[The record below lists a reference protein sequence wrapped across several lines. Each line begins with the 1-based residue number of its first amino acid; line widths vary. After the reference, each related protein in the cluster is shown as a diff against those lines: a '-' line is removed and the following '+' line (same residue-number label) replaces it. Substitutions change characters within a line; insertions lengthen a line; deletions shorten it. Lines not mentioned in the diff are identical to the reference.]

1 MRISIRVKLFFILTS
16 IILLFVILTQFFGI
30 LFLEDFYISSKKKYL
45 KESLGQVQQIVSTE
59 TDYENSLA
67 ALQDN
72 KNINIF
78 ITDKEYNIIFL
89 TALLKRKDKIPV
101 DTGKLL
107 DKHEEHIN
115 DEIGR
120 LSEEQEIV
128 TRTDPRTGTEFLSL
142 YSIIELPDDV
152 EGYVEISSS
161 IDAMKDSIHA
171 ASNFILYLSIVVTII
186 GTCII
191 FYVSRKI
198 SKPIEKIGMLTA
210 DMANLDFSQRIEV
223 NSNDE
228 IGDLCKNINLL
239 SVKLDKTLNEL
250 ANANLQLKKD
260 IEMKERIDQSRKELI
275 ANVSHE
281 LKTPISLI
289 AGYSEGLKVNVNKE
303 DKDFYCDV
311 IIDEAEKMNRLVLS
325 LLDLSQVEGGFKQM
339 KKEFITA
346 NEIIEITLEKFR
358 LIFKEKEIDVE
369 VSCDGDCLVDAD
381 PERIE
386 QVLTNYLTNAIN
398 HVDDRKIIILRA
410 HEQEE
415 KVVVSVFNTGNPIS
429 ADEMDKIWDSFY
441 KIDKARTREYGG
453 SGLGLTIVKAIIEAH
468 DGKYGTTNHKESVE
482 FWFSLNKQHHT
493 AP

>member
-1 MRISIRVKLFFILTS
+1 MSIRFKLFFILTS

-30 LFLEDFYISSKKKYL
+30 LFLEDFYISSKKKSL

-59 TDYENSLA
+59 SNYEESLA

-72 KNINIF
+72 KNINIL
-78 ITDKEYNIIFL
+78 ITDKEYNVIFM

-107 DKHEEHIN
+107 DKHEEHLN
-115 DEIGR
+115 DEIGS
-120 LSEEQEIV
+120 LSKEQKIV

-142 YSIIELPDDV
+142 YSIIKLPDGV

-161 IDAMKDSIHA
+161 IDAMKDSINA
-171 ASNFILYLSIVVTII
+171 ASNFILYLSLLVTVIGTITII
-186 GTCII
+186 
-191 FYVSRKI
+191 YVSSKI
-198 SKPIEKIGMLTA
+198 SKPIVKIGKLTA

-289 AGYSEGLKVNVNKE
+289 AGYSEGLKVNVNKD
-303 DKDFYCDV
+303 DKDYYCDV
-311 IIDEAEKMNRLVLS
+311 IIDEADKMNRLVLS
-325 LLDLSQVEGGFKQM
+325 LLDLSQVEGGYKQM
-339 KKEFITA
+339 KKEWM
-346 NEIIEITLEKFR
+346 NVKELIEDTLEKYK
-358 LIFKEKEIDVE
+358 LIFNEKGIHVTLSY
-369 VSCDGDCLVDAD
+369 VGDCTVFAD
-381 PERIE
+381 LERME
-386 QVLTNYLTNAIN
+386 QVLTNYLTNAMN
-398 HVDDRKIIILRA
+398 HVDNRNQIFIEVE
-410 HEQEE
+410 EQEA
-415 KVVVSVFNTGNPIS
+415 KVVVRVFNTGKPIP
-429 ADEMDKIWDSFY
+429 ADEIEKIWDSFY

-468 DGKYGTTNHKESVE
+468 GGYYGSTNHEETVE
-482 FWFSLNKQHHT
+482 FWFTLNKE
-493 AP
+493 

>member
-1 MRISIRVKLFFILTS
+1 MSIRVKLFFILTS

-30 LFLEDFYISSKKKYL
+30 LFLEDFYISSKKKSL
-45 KESLGQVQQIVSTE
+45 KESFGQVQQIVSTE
-59 TDYENSLA
+59 SNYEESLA

-72 KNINIF
+72 KNINIL
-78 ITDKEYNIIFL
+78 ITDKEYNVIFM
-89 TALLKRKDKIPV
+89 TALLKRKDKVPV

-107 DKHEEHIN
+107 DKHEEHLN
-115 DEIGR
+115 DEIGS
-120 LSEEQEIV
+120 LSKEQKIV

-142 YSIIELPDDV
+142 YSIIKLPDGV

-171 ASNFILYLSIVVTII
+171 ASNFILYLSLLVTVIGTITII
-186 GTCII
+186 
-191 FYVSRKI
+191 YVSSKI
-198 SKPIEKIGMLTA
+198 SKPIVKIGKLTA

-289 AGYSEGLKVNVNKE
+289 AGYSEGLKVNVNKD

-311 IIDEAEKMNRLVLS
+311 IIDEADKMNRLVLS
-325 LLDLSQVEGGFKQM
+325 LLDLSQVEGGYKQM
-339 KKEFITA
+339 KKEWM
-346 NEIIEITLEKFR
+346 NVKELIEGSFEKYK
-358 LIFKEKEIDVE
+358 LIFNEKGIHVTLSYE
-369 VSCDGDCLVDAD
+369 GDCDVFAD

-386 QVLTNYLTNAIN
+386 QVLTNYLTNAMN
-398 HVDDRKIIILRA
+398 HVDNRKQIIIEVE
-410 HEQEE
+410 EQGE
-415 KVVVSVFNTGNPIS
+415 KVVVRVFNSGKPIP
-429 ADEMDKIWDSFY
+429 ADEIDKIWDSFY

-468 DGKYGTTNHKESVE
+468 GGKYGTTNHDERVE
-482 FWFSLNKQHHT
+482 FWFTLNKE
-493 AP
+493 

>member
-1 MRISIRVKLFFILTS
+1 MRISIKVKLFFILTS

-30 LFLEDFYISSKKKYL
+30 LFLEDFYISSKKKSL
-45 KESLGQVQQIVSTE
+45 KESLGQVKQILST
-59 TDYENSLA
+59 DNAYEESLA

-72 KNINIF
+72 KNINIL
-78 ITDKEYNIIFL
+78 ITDKDNNVIFM
-89 TALLKRKDKIPV
+89 TALLKRKDKNPV
-101 DTGKLL
+101 DDSKLL
-107 DKHEEHIN
+107 EKHDEHLNENIVS
-115 DEIGR
+115 
-120 LSEEQEIV
+120 LAQEQKIV
-128 TRTDPRTGTEFLSL
+128 TRTNPRKGTEFLNL
-142 YSIIELPDDV
+142 YSIIKFPDGA

-161 IDAMKDSIHA
+161 IVAMKDSINA
-171 ASNFILYLSIVVTII
+171 ASNFILYLSLVVTII
-186 GTCII
+186 GTITI

-198 SKPIEKIGMLTA
+198 STPIEKIGKLTA

-228 IGDLCKNINLL
+228 IGELCKNINLL
-239 SVKLDKTLNEL
+239 SAKLDKTLNEL
-250 ANANLQLKKD
+250 AGANLQLKKD
-260 IEMKERIDQSRKELI
+260 IEMKEKIDQSRKELI

-325 LLDLSQVEGGFKQM
+325 LLDLSQVEGGYKQM
-339 KKEFITA
+339 KKEMIA
-346 NEIIEITLEKFR
+346 VNELIENTLEKFS
-358 LIFKEKEIDVE
+358 LIFKEKGINVQISYE
-369 VSCDGDCLVDAD
+369 SNCLVHAD

-398 HVDDRKIIILRA
+398 HVDARKRIFLRVK
-410 HEQEE
+410 EKEK
-415 KVVVSVFNTGNPIS
+415 KVVVSIFNTGKPIPLV
-429 ADEMDKIWDSFY
+429 EIDKIWDSFY

-468 DGKYGTTNHKESVE
+468 GGLYGTINHEESVE
-482 FWFSLNKQHHT
+482 FWFSLNKE
-493 AP
+493 

>member
-1 MRISIRVKLFFILTS
+1 MSIRVKLFFILTS

-30 LFLEDFYISSKKKYL
+30 LFLEDFYISSKKKSL
-45 KESLGQVQQIVSTE
+45 KESLGQVQPIVSTE
-59 TDYENSLA
+59 RNYEESLA

-72 KNINIF
+72 KNINIL
-78 ITDKEYNIIFL
+78 ITDKEYNVIFM
-89 TALLKRKDKIPV
+89 TALLKRKDKLPV

-107 DKHEEHIN
+107 AKHEEHLN
-115 DEIGR
+115 DEIGN
-120 LSEEQEIV
+120 LSKEQKIV

-142 YSIIELPDDV
+142 YSIITLPDGV

-161 IDAMKDSIHA
+161 IDAMKDSINA
-171 ASNFILYLSIVVTII
+171 ASNFILYLSLLVTVIGTII
-186 GTCII
+186 II
-191 FYVSRKI
+191 YVSSKI
-198 SKPIEKIGMLTA
+198 SKPIVKIGKLTA

-289 AGYSEGLKVNVNKE
+289 AGYSEGLKVNVNNE

-311 IIDEAEKMNRLVLS
+311 IIDEADKMNRLVLS
-325 LLDLSQVEGGFKQM
+325 LLDLSQVEGGYKQM
-339 KKEFITA
+339 KKEWM
-346 NEIIEITLEKFR
+346 NVKELIEDTLEKYK
-358 LIFKEKEIDVE
+358 LIFNEKGIHIIL
-369 VSCDGDCLVDAD
+369 SYKGDCIVFAD

-386 QVLTNYLTNAIN
+386 QVLTNYLTNAMN
-398 HVDDRKIIILRA
+398 HVDNRKQIFIVVE
-410 HEQEE
+410 EQEE
-415 KVVVSVFNTGNPIS
+415 EVVVRVFNTGKPIP
-429 ADEMDKIWDSFY
+429 ADEIDKIWDSFY

-468 DGKYGTTNHKESVE
+468 GGKYGSTNHDETVE
-482 FWFSLNKQHHT
+482 FWFTLNTELSHNSS
-493 AP
+493 

>member
-1 MRISIRVKLFFILTS
+1 MSIRVKLFFILTS

-30 LFLEDFYISSKKKYL
+30 LFLEDFYISSKKKSL

-59 TDYENSLA
+59 SNYEESLA

-72 KNINIF
+72 KNINIL
-78 ITDKEYNIIFL
+78 ITDKEYNVIFM
-89 TALLKRKDKIPV
+89 TALLKRKDKLPV

-107 DKHEEHIN
+107 DKHEEHLN
-115 DEIGR
+115 DEIGS
-120 LSEEQEIV
+120 LSKEQKIV

-142 YSIIELPDDV
+142 YSIIKLPDGV

-171 ASNFILYLSIVVTII
+171 ASNFILYLSLLVTVIGTITII
-186 GTCII
+186 
-191 FYVSRKI
+191 YVSSKI
-198 SKPIEKIGMLTA
+198 SKPIVKIGKLTA

-289 AGYSEGLKVNVNKE
+289 AGYSEGLKVNVNKD

-311 IIDEAEKMNRLVLS
+311 IIDEADKMNRLVLS
-325 LLDLSQVEGGFKQM
+325 LLDLSQVEGGYKQM
-339 KKEFITA
+339 KKEWM
-346 NEIIEITLEKFR
+346 NVKELIEDKLEKYK
-358 LIFKEKEIDVE
+358 LIFNEKGIHVTL
-369 VSCDGDCLVDAD
+369 SYKGDCIVFAD

-386 QVLTNYLTNAIN
+386 QVLTNYLTNAMN
-398 HVDDRKIIILRA
+398 HVDNRKQIFIEVE
-410 HEQEE
+410 EQEE
-415 KVVVSVFNTGNPIS
+415 EVVVRVFNTGKPIP
-429 ADEMDKIWDSFY
+429 ADEIDKIWDSFY

-468 DGKYGTTNHKESVE
+468 GGKYGSTNHDETVE
-482 FWFSLNKQHHT
+482 FWFTQNKKLSHNSS
-493 AP
+493 